1 MSEMQHNNRYFK
13 GNSNSFQSQLNVNQ
27 LNNTGSYTSNNGYH
41 INQIANNNN
50 MNTKSHYNNNHKNYS
65 KNIRC
70 NNCGLMGHFSKNCS
84 KPITSYGIILLNINN
99 NLNSDSDSNLESN
112 QISQKVK
119 KIKERIYDYFNV
131 NYKYDNNRNETVCSE
146 FFTNKDN
153 QELFCKCKDLVQFL
167 MISRKHSIGY
177 MEFLRGR
184 YKINDIDGIQS
195 LFKQMLP
202 EEVKK
207 IASWDFVQLWDDMWS
222 NNTKDKHNN
231 SATDNKD
238 KNTPKINDDNPIE
251 NKQEN
256 TIHKSYHHDFL
267 MAQKKFEKIKNAKN
281 MQGIFPLDWYIK
293 KTKTL
298 YTFNEWGFPK
308 GRKNFKETN
317 LECACR
323 EFGEETGLS
332 ENDFK
337 IFNNIMPIEEIFTGT
352 DGVVYKYVYYVAGLL
367 NDNISLDVQK
377 LSDLGEVGD
386 IGWFNYDEAFNNIRP
401 YHTARL
407 HILTNFH
414 LHLLNVM
421 MKVDI
426 SNLFNTAFED
436 ENKEKNANTHIDT
449 EEFKETKNDDDD
461 DEKKDKINDAN
472 FLSTHNKTITNSNSL
487 CCATFSVNSTC
498 G

>member
-1 MSEMQHNNRYFK
+1 MSEMNYNNRHFK
-13 GNSNSFQSQLNVNQ
+13 GNQLSVNNQ
-27 LNNTGSYTSNNGYH
+27 SNNSGNYTNTI
-41 INQIANNNN
+41 INNANTS
-50 MNTKSHYNNNHKNYS
+50 TKSNYSNNHKNYS

-99 NLNSDSDSNLESN
+99 NVNLDCDNNKDFE
-112 QISQKVK
+112 
-119 KIKERIYDYFNV
+119 KIKRVKERIYDYFDV
-131 NYKYDNNRNETVCSE
+131 NYKYDNNRNEAVNSD
-146 FFTNKDN
+146 FFTNKNN

-207 IASWDFVQLWDDMWS
+207 IATWDFVQLWDDMWS
-222 NNTKDKHNN
+222 NNTKDKHTSN
-231 SATDNKD
+231 TDNKD
-238 KNTPKINDDNPIE
+238 TNTSKNCDNDSSPE
-251 NKQEN
+251 NKSEN
-256 TIHKSYHHDFL
+256 LNHKSYHHDFL
-267 MAQKKFEKIKNAKN
+267 MAQKKFEKIKHAKN
-281 MQGIFPLDWYIK
+281 MQGIFPLEWYIK

-332 ENDFK
+332 DTDFK
-337 IFNNIMPIEEIFTGT
+337 IFNNISPIEEIFTGT
-352 DGVVYKYVYYVAGLL
+352 DGIVYKYVYYVAGLL
-367 NDNISLDVQK
+367 NDNISLDIQK

-401 YHTARL
+401 YHVARL

-421 MKVDI
+421 MKADI
-426 SNLFNTAFED
+426 SNLFINTLLED
-436 ENKEKNANTHIDT
+436 KKKVDINLDVK
-449 EEFKETKNDDDD
+449 EFKDIKDNI
-461 DEKKDKINDAN
+461 DEKKD
-472 FLSTHNKTITNSNSL
+472 NKNICNSL
-487 CCATFSVNSTC
+487 FANSTSI
-498 G
+498 